1 MATLYSESPIK
12 FRIKGI
18 ILVSL
23 TRAADA
29 LPIVYN
35 NSTADNLLETED
47 VVLML
52 LNNSLI
58 ISSY

>member
-1 MATLYSESPIK
+1 MATLSSESPIK

-18 ILVSL
+18 ILVNL
-23 TRAADA
+23 TLAADA